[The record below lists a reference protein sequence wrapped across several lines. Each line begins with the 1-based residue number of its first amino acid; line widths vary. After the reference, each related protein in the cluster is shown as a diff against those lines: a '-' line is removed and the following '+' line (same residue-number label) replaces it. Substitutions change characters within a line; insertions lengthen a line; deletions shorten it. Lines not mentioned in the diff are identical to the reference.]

1 MTWNEHI
8 GRMTVEEKRR
18 LLTEHLTG
26 CVYAK
31 FEVEIPL
38 GTCSMLSCKECWA
51 DFLNSAYTKGET
63 K

>member
-8 GRMTVEEKRR
+8 NQMPVDEKRK

-38 GTCSMLSCKECWA
+38 GVCSQTTCKECWS
-51 DFLNSAYTKGET
+51 DFLKSPYTKGEI